1 MKKLIFLLSLLL
13 VFAFSYKSV
22 AQVISSQETQ
32 AKSDTLKAHLKKA
45 QMLTQQ
51 GNIAGASKIY
61 TGIMESEPDNREAVQ
76 GWLMANMKRSPTGE
90 EEAIK
95 QLEELAKSYPN
106 NTAIIFFKAFLEGEH
121 GHNEEALKDIEKLI
135 KIYPNDPLNYILKG
149 QVLFAM
155 EKFSEASQAFDKATS
170 LDPSRGD
177 VWGMQ
182 AGALAKIGKFDD
194 AIVAANK
201 GMELAPNNPV
211 SIYNRACIYSLKGDK
226 ANALADLQKAI
237 SMNPSF
243 KENATKDEDFKSLYN
258 DEDFKKLTSASTK

>member
-1 MKKLIFLLSLLL
+1 MKKVVLLFSIIL
-13 VFAFSYKSV
+13 VFAFNQKSI
-22 AQVISSQETQ
+22 AQVNSSQEAI

-51 GNIAGASKIY
+51 GNTAEASKIY
-61 TGIMESEPDNREAVQ
+61 TGIMEIEPDNKEAVQ

-95 QLEELAKSYPN
+95 QLEELAESYPK
-106 NTAIIFFKAFLEGEH
+106 NTAILFFKAYLESEH

-135 KIYPNDPLNYILKG
+135 SSNPNDALNYIMKG
-149 QVLFAM
+149 QVLFGM
-155 EKFSEASQAFDKATS
+155 EKYNDASQAFYKATS

-177 VWGMQ
+177 VWAMQ

-258 DEDFKKLTSASTK
+258 DEDFKKLTSTTTK

>member
-1 MKKLIFLLSLLL
+1 MKKLIFLISLLL
-13 VFAFSYKSV
+13 VFTFSQKML
-22 AQVISSQETQ
+22 AQVITNPEAQ

-51 GNIAGASKIY
+51 GNTTEASKIY
-61 TGIMESEPDNREAVQ
+61 TGIMESEPDNKEAVQ

-95 QLEELAKSYPN
+95 QLEELAKSYPK
-106 NTAIIFFKAFLEGEH
+106 NTAILFFKAYLEAEN

-135 KIYPNDPLNYILKG
+135 SSNPNDALNYTMKG
-149 QVLFAM
+149 QVLFGM
-155 EKFSEASQAFDKATS
+155 EKYSEASQAFNKATS

-237 SMNPSF
+237 SLNPSF